1 MQLRLLNLPRTS
13 TELDIT
19 ALFSE
24 FGDVVSCQIIKDNQT
39 GASKGF
45 GFIEMADEE
54 AAHKAIDA
62 FHKKKVKGSRI
73 RVKMV
78 S

>member
-1 MQLRLLNLPRTS
+1 
-13 TELDIT
+13 
-19 ALFSE
+19 
-24 FGDVVSCQIIKDNQT
+24 VSCQIIKDNQT

-62 FHKKKVKGSRI
+62 LHKKKVKGSRI